1 MNLLQNTLK
10 IGLVSAWLV
19 TGLQTTAGAQTVEK
33 TYQTYCASCHGAK
46 RLGGQGPALLPQNLK
61 RLRKKKAIKVIADG
75 RIATQMPG
83 FADKLNND
91 QIRQLAQFIYQP
103 PAEKP
108 IWGAK
113 EINASRTLAK
123 PVNRTTPVFKAD
135 PLNLFVVV
143 ESGDHHV
150 SILDGDSFK
159 RLARF
164 KSHFALHGGPKF
176 TPDGRYVFF
185 ASRDGWIT
193 KYDLYSLKVVGDIRA
208 GINTR
213 NMAISSDGK
222 YLAVANYLPHTL
234 VILDAENL
242 KIIKVIKVQDRWR
255 QTSRVSA
262 VYQARPRKSFI
273 VALKDV
279 AEIWEIPTNADAPR
293 IFGGFVHSNE
303 KGMKEGLASNS
314 GQFGIRRIEV
324 SEPFDDFF
332 FDQAYRNLMGSSR
345 DGKKAAVV
353 NLNTGQTVAGIKLP
367 SMPHLGSGITF
378 TYKGRRVIATPHLRE
393 AKISIIDMSTWKIIK
408 TIKTKGPGFFMRSH
422 ENSPYAWAGVFFG
435 PNRDLVHIID
445 KKTLEI
451 VKTLRPVP
459 GKTAAHVEFDRSGKH
474 AVLSIWD
481 MDGALIVYDAKSLKE
496 VKRIKMVRPAGKYN
510 VYNKIN
516 FSEGPSH

>member
-1 MNLLQNTLK
+1 MRLLQNTLK
-10 IGLVSAWLV
+10 ASLLSVAFLF
-19 TGLQTTAGAQTVEK
+19 GLQAPAGAQTVE
-33 TYQTYCASCHGAK
+33 QTYKTHCASCHGAK

-61 RLRKKKAIKVIADG
+61 RLRKKKAIKVIANG
-75 RIATQMPG
+75 RTATQMPG
-83 FADKLNND
+83 FASKLSKD
-91 QIRQLAQFIYQP
+91 QIVKLVSFIYRP
-103 PAEKP
+103 PAVKP
-108 IWGAK
+108 VWGAK
-113 EINASRTLAK
+113 EINASRHLAK
-123 PVNRTTPVFKAD
+123 METLTKPVFKAD

-150 SILDGDSFK
+150 SILDGDSFE

-185 ASRDGWIT
+185 ASRDGWVT
-193 KYDLYSLKVVGDIRA
+193 KYDLYALKVVGDVRA

-213 NMAISSDGK
+213 NLAISYDGK
-222 YLAVANYLPHTL
+222 YLAVANYLPNTL
-234 VILDAENL
+234 VILDANDL
-242 KIIKVIKVQDRWR
+242 KIIKIIKAEDRWG
-255 QTSRVSA
+255 QSSRVSA

-279 AEIWEIPTNADAPR
+279 SEIWEIPTNADAAP
-293 IFGGFVHSNE
+293 IFQGFVHSNE
-303 KGMKEGLASNS
+303 KDMKEGLVSNS

-353 NLNTGQTVAGIKLP
+353 NLNTGRTIAGIKLP
-367 SMPHLGSGITF
+367 SMPHLGSGTTF

-393 AKISIIDMSTWKIIK
+393 AKISIIDMSTWKVIK

-422 ENSPYAWAGVFFG
+422 ENSRYAWAGVFFG

-459 GKTAAHVEFDRSGKH
+459 GKTAAHVEFDRYGKY
-474 AVLSIWD
+474 ALLSIWD
-481 MDGALIVYDAKSLKE
+481 MDGAIIVYDAKTLKE

-516 FSEGPSH
+516 FSEGTSH

>member
-1 MNLLQNTLK
+1 MHLLQNTLK
-10 IGLVSAWLV
+10 AGLTFACLLA
-19 TGLQTTAGAQTVEK
+19 GLHTPAGAQSVE
-33 TYQTYCASCHGAK
+33 QTYKTHCASCHGAK

-61 RLRKKKAIKVIADG
+61 RLRKKKAIKVIAHG
-75 RIATQMPG
+75 RTATQMPG
-83 FADKLNND
+83 FAGKLTYT
-91 QIRQLAQFIYQP
+91 QIEQLAAFIYQP
-103 PAEKP
+103 PAVKP
-108 IWGAK
+108 VWGAR
-113 EINASRTLAK
+113 EINASRHLVKAVARK
-123 PVNRTTPVFKAD
+123 TPVFKAD

-150 SILDGDSFK
+150 SILDGDSFE
-159 RLARF
+159 RFARF

-193 KYDLYSLKVVGDIRA
+193 KYDLYTLKVVGDIRA

-234 VILDAENL
+234 VILDAKDL
-242 KIIKVIKVQDRWR
+242 KIIKIIDAKDRWGHS
-255 QTSRVSA
+255 SRVSA

-279 AEIWEIPTNADAPR
+279 AEIWEIPTDVDAKP
-293 IFGGFVHSNE
+293 IFQGFVHSNE
-303 KGMKEGLASNS
+303 KGMKEGLASES

-353 NLNTGQTVAGIKLP
+353 NLNTGRTIAGIKLP

-378 TYKGRRVIATPHLRE
+378 TYKGRRVIATPHLRD
-393 AKISIIDMSTWKIIK
+393 AKISVIDMASWKIIK
-408 TIKTKGPGFFMRSH
+408 TIKTMGPGFFMRSH

-474 AVLSIWD
+474 ALLSIWD
-481 MDGALIVYDAKSLKE
+481 MDGALIVYDAKTLKE
-496 VKRIKMVRPAGKYN
+496 IKRIKMVRPAGKYN

-516 FSEGPSH
+516 FSEGTSH